1 VVLQLQRPGADDV
14 EVLKTELVQVQT
26 LMDKLSLEREHQSDI
41 LQIERSNTEEKL
53 CFAQVSHFIY
63 ALLLRCCCF
72 CWAFEALLQMVIL
85 CTC

>member
-1 VVLQLQRPGADDV
+1 MVLQLQRPGADDV

-63 ALLLRCCCF
+63 ALLS
-72 CWAFEALLQMVIL
+72 APILLCL
-85 CTC
+85 NF